1 MKAKAEYAFAINY
14 PMRQL
19 FQKELAEMYQSTG
32 LFMSAYEL
40 LNEVELSED
49 AIKCLAVAGRQ
60 SEAIKKSDE
69 FVKKLELEKKTDS
82 L

>member
-1 MKAKAEYAFAINY
+1 
-14 PMRQL
+14 MRHL

-60 SEAIKKSDE
+60 TEAIKKAEE
-69 FVKKLELEKKTDS
+69 FIK
-82 L
+82 